1 MQHFPALAR
10 HKLKLFAAIALI
22 LGGLILGVKWSGA
35 ATADPPVATP
45 EVQDVT
51 AAMADVEAEAPAQ
64 PTTEATPDERV
75 IVYISGAV
83 RAPDVYQL
91 PKAARI
97 KDLVLAAGGFTTD
110 ADPEQINLAERVD
123 DGQHIHVPR
132 QGEAASASDTANP
145 KPADA
150 DGPIDINAASEA
162 ELDALPGIGQALAQR
177 IIEYRT
183 TNGSFKAIED
193 LRNVKGIGPALFEK
207 IASLITVGP

>member
-1 MQHFPALAR
+1 MQHLPALAR

-35 ATADPPVATP
+35 AAADPAVATP
-45 EVQDVT
+45 ELQDIAV
-51 AAMADVEAEAPAQ
+51 AMADVDAEAPAP
-64 PTTEATPDERV
+64 PTAEATPDERV
-75 IVYISGAV
+75 IVYVSGAV

-110 ADPEQINLAERVD
+110 ADPEQINLAERMD

-132 QGEAASASDTANP
+132 RGEVASASDSANP
-145 KPADA
+145 KPADT
-150 DGPIDINAASEA
+150 DRPVDINTASEA
-162 ELDALPGIGQALAQR
+162 DLDGLPGIGQALARR

-207 IASLITVGP
+207 ITSLITVGS